1 MRAMITPLDA
11 DRVIVRPGRASAT
24 VIAACTAIFA
34 LPYSRTQGAA
44 MKHVALLIG
53 IGALLGLSACVQSH
67 WDKPN
72 ATSETASVDL
82 AECRRAAQA
91 EAFRQVDRYGYA
103 GAPMWRYS
111 PYADSFWSRANYEQ

>member
-1 MRAMITPLDA
+1 
-11 DRVIVRPGRASAT
+11 
-24 VIAACTAIFA
+24 
-34 LPYSRTQGAA
+34 

-72 ATSETASVDL
+72 ATSETASVDI

-111 PYADSFWSRANYEQ
+111 PYADSFWSRANYEQWAASERLSLQSRLTDRCMRSKGYGRVTDKPS